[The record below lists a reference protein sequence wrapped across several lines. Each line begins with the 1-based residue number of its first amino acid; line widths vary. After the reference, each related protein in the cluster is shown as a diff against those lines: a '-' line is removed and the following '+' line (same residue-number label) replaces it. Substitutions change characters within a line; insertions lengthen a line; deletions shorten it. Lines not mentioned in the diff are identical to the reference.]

1 MAVHVLLRH
10 LAPCGQSASFEQ
22 RPHFPFIQSSPFPQS
37 ALFLHSTSG
46 VVSGG
51 VVSGRVS
58 RLASAG
64 VDASASGEPSGWTSA
79 VVGSVVI
86 CSLVAVVLV
95 QIRLWQVK
103 PCAHSLDDVQNFDWI
118 GNDCGVSQCQRTKA
132 RTKMEQIRTKYKD
145 LFPMSASFRY
155 GSGGGGKG
163 QDLLSCLL
171 YFGNML
177 WFVVTAGG
185 VRLSVVQT
193 NIYL

>member
-37 ALFLHSTSG
+37 ALFLHSASG
-46 VVSGG
+46 VVSVG

-58 RLASAG
+58 CLASGG
-64 VDASASGEPSGWTSA
+64 VDASVSGEASVWTSA
-79 VVGSVVI
+79 VVCSVVV
-86 CSLVAVVLV
+86 CSLVTVMLV

-118 GNDCGVSQCQRTKA
+118 GNDCGVSQCQRTRA
-132 RTKMEQIRTKYKD
+132 RIEIEQIRIKHKD
-145 LFPMSASFRY
+145 LFPMSASSTY
-155 GSGGGGKG
+155 GSGGGWKG
-163 QDLLSCLL
+163 QDLLSHVL

-177 WFVVTAGG
+177 WFVVTVAA
-185 VRLSVVQT
+185 
-193 NIYL
+193 